1 MEWRVSPTPND
12 WLDVEKVVKKVFA
25 AADWDKLGELY
36 FHEDGAQH
44 WQDRRK
50 LVVELGGQLARR
62 LERFVKPE
70 GTSLW
75 VGAGVAELPVMI
87 AEVLLLQRS
96 AVAANLHEEEC
107 DLLNQA
113 LAKGAPQVALHYE
126 AGDARE
132 VAGDQAFDHLGCIS
146 VFTDPDIWPALS
158 GVAYGRLPPVQLDLE
173 QFAAERENAR
183 ELARGLY
190 QLLDRDACITTSAEE
205 VSWFLDL
212 AEAEGREI
220 DASDELIETAV
231 VGDPVG
237 FLQLR

>member
-1 MEWRVSPTPND
+1 M
-12 WLDVEKVVKKVFA
+12 
-25 AADWDKLGELY
+25 
-36 FHEDGAQH
+36 
-44 WQDRRK
+44 
-50 LVVELGGQLARR
+50 
-62 LERFVKPE
+62 
-70 GTSLW
+70 
-75 VGAGVAELPVMI
+75 
-87 AEVLLLQRS
+87 
-96 AVAANLHEEEC
+96 
-107 DLLNQA
+107 
-113 LAKGAPQVALHYE
+113 
-126 AGDARE
+126 
-132 VAGDQAFDHLGCIS
+132 
-146 VFTDPDIWPALS
+146 
-158 GVAYGRLPPVQLDLE
+158 QLDIE